1 MATGRPRKFC
11 CAACRQRA
19 YEQRQQLKGTGI
31 PADAVIMPQEVA
43 ARFQDELFELRCAA
57 EDILTAARE
66 GEPAEEIAELAD
78 EVVGLAKRL
87 EKIRGQQ

>member
-1 MATGRPRKFC
+1 
-11 CAACRQRA
+11 
-19 YEQRQQLKGTGI
+19 
-31 PADAVIMPQEVA
+31 MPQEVA